1 MNSNVLFTKI
11 CFFFAIFCIF
21 VSCSNHSDNI
31 IEENQIK
38 LNNNQQELQEILE
51 TQTLNTNFSISD
63 NDNNKQIDL
72 DLDTS
77 TTGSISNPSDHNKLI
92 NRDMKNQHPIEAIT
106 SLTEELLSR
115 PNTEIPDSFIN
126 TL

>member
-1 MNSNVLFTKI
+1 MNIEV
-11 CFFFAIFCIF
+11 
-21 VSCSNHSDNI
+21 DNI
-31 IEENQIK
+31 FE
-38 LNNNQQELQEILE
+38 LNTDRQDVELDTYNSEFNLELEDGNNEVTLE
-51 TQTLNTNFSISD
+51 AQTLNTNFSISD

-77 TTGSISNPSDHNKLI
+77 TTGNISNPSDHNKLI
-92 NRDMKNQHPIEAIT
+92 NRGMKNQHPIKAIT

>member
-1 MNSNVLFTKI
+1 MNIEF
-11 CFFFAIFCIF
+11 
-21 VSCSNHSDNI
+21 DNI
-31 IEENQIK
+31 FQLNTDNQDIELDTYNSEF
-38 LNNNQQELQEILE
+38 ILE
-51 TQTLNTNFSISD
+51 LENKNNEVNLEVETLDTDISISD
-63 NDNNKQIDL
+63 NNKQELDL

-77 TTGSISNPSDHNKLI
+77 TSVDIKSSDHNKLI
-92 NRDMKNQHPIEAIT
+92 NRDMKNQHPIGAIT

>member
-1 MNSNVLFTKI
+1 MNIEF
-11 CFFFAIFCIF
+11 
-21 VSCSNHSDNI
+21 DNI
-31 IEENQIK
+31 FQ
-38 LNNNQQELQEILE
+38 
-51 TQTLNTNFSISD
+51 LNTDNQNVELDTNDFDFSISD

-72 DLDTS
+72 DAS
-77 TTGSISNPSDHNKLI
+77 TTVNVNKTSDHNKLI

-126 TL
+126 AL

>member
-1 MNSNVLFTKI
+1 MNIEF
-11 CFFFAIFCIF
+11 
-21 VSCSNHSDNI
+21 DNI
-31 IEENQIK
+31 FDFN
-38 LNNNQQELQEILE
+38 
-51 TQTLNTNFSISD
+51 

-72 DLDTS
+72 DVS
-77 TTGSISNPSDHNKLI
+77 TVINSADHNKLI
-92 NRDMKNQHPIEAIT
+92 NRDMENQHPIEAIT

>member
-1 MNSNVLFTKI
+1 MNIEF
-11 CFFFAIFCIF
+11 
-21 VSCSNHSDNI
+21 DNI
-31 IEENQIK
+31 FD
-38 LNNNQQELQEILE
+38 
-51 TQTLNTNFSISD
+51 FSISD

-72 DLDTS
+72 DVS
-77 TTGSISNPSDHNKLI
+77 TVINSDHNKLI
-92 NRDMKNQHPIEAIT
+92 NRGMKNQHPIEAIT

>member
-1 MNSNVLFTKI
+1 MNIEF
-11 CFFFAIFCIF
+11 
-21 VSCSNHSDNI
+21 DNI
-31 IEENQIK
+31 FQ
-38 LNNNQQELQEILE
+38 
-51 TQTLNTNFSISD
+51 LNTDNQNVELDTNDFDFSISD

-77 TTGSISNPSDHNKLI
+77 TTGGVSNSSDHNKLI
-92 NRDMKNQHPIEAIT
+92 NRDMKNQHPINAIT
-106 SLTEELLSR
+106 ALTEELLSR

>member
-1 MNSNVLFTKI
+1 MNIEF
-11 CFFFAIFCIF
+11 
-21 VSCSNHSDNI
+21 DNI
-31 IEENQIK
+31 FQ
-38 LNNNQQELQEILE
+38 
-51 TQTLNTNFSISD
+51 LNTDNQNVELDTNDFDFSISD

-72 DLDTS
+72 DAS
-77 TTGSISNPSDHNKLI
+77 TTVNVNKTSDHNKLI